1 MRWKHVLLKKNYIFC
16 EILNRPY
23 LRLFSDLLLG
33 PALSDILLHLDALI
47 KIVTKAQLIANRLAG
62 LDSEFLFS
70 VLRLLHMLGTA
81 SPEAHNTVMQLKEQ
95 WKNIAPKLA
104 AAKRTA
110 VYTSEG
116 VLQSSFLGQNSQ
128 KQGNNGNNSSGA
140 GGNGA
145 NKATASASSFMMN

>member
-1 MRWKHVLLKKNYIFC
+1 M
-16 EILNRPY
+16 
-23 LRLFSDLLLG
+23 LG

-47 KIVTKAQLIANRLAG
+47 KIVTKAMLIANRLAG

-81 SPEAHNTVMQLKEQ
+81 GPEAHSTVMQLKEQ

-116 VLQSSFLGQNSQ
+116 VLQSSLLGQ

-140 GGNGA
+140 GGNGS
-145 NKATASASSFMMN
+145 NKPTASASSFMMN

>member
-1 MRWKHVLLKKNYIFC
+1 M
-16 EILNRPY
+16 
-23 LRLFSDLLLG
+23 
-33 PALSDILLHLDALI
+33 
-47 KIVTKAQLIANRLAG
+47 LIANRLAG

-70 VLRLLHMLGTA
+70 VLRLLHVLGTA
-81 SPEAHNTVMQLKEQ
+81 GPEAHSTVMQLKEQ

-116 VLQSSFLGQNSQ
+116 VLQSSLLGQ

-140 GGNGA
+140 GGNGS
-145 NKATASASSFMMN
+145 NKPTASASSFMMN